1 MNLFNNTLLKECRK
15 QRGLTQ
21 LEASQKLGIAR
32 TTYADYEKGKIQPPI
47 DKLQRISMWLD
58 IPTERLMQAN
68 NDTGIDLDI
77 FKKLEDAE
85 VKNVQIIKR
94 IKAKTDIYE
103 SFDEFVDKVKELELS
118 KDEKDLI
125 INLLDYIYMRN
136 YQFTPEE
143 LKYREKMQE
152 VQND

>member
-1 MNLFNNTLLKECRK
+1 MTLFNNTLLKECRK

-77 FKKLEDAE
+77 FKKWEDAE

>member
-32 TTYADYEKGKIQPPI
+32 TTYADYKKGKIQPPI
-47 DKLQRISMWLD
+47 DELQRISMWLD

-68 NDTGIDLDI
+68 NDTGINLDI
-77 FKKLEDAE
+77 FKKWEDAE